1 MPFAPHGRNGQIAHL
16 YRSVKCLCKSI
27 HIPLTLF
34 SFLSTSFTLSRF
46 GGVRGTSIPC
56 ALYPSSTTIE
66 MPNISIH
73 RNAVSQRLH
82 SGTRFFAIAA
92 TTVLRCRLPCRK
104 IYYYLWS
111 WRKFICRMVVWP
123 RSVQQRQCSWKK
135 ELAKRTLNSFTFF
148 SIAVYHNKDSG
159 FLLLLA
165 PLSSVCNCV
174 TANKRAQRKGTEG
187 DGVKSERKKSDRP
200 KVPIDISKC
209 IKFVCIA

>member
-1 MPFAPHGRNGQIAHL
+1 MPLAPHGRNGQIAHL

-46 GGVRGTSIPC
+46 GRVGGISIPC

-82 SGTRFFAIAA
+82 SGTRFFAVAT

-123 RSVQQRQCSWKK
+123 RSVQQRQCGWKK
-135 ELAKRTLNSFTFF
+135 ELAKRTLNLFIFF
-148 SIAVYHNKDSG
+148 FHRSLSQQGLWFFCCCLHRLVPFVIALRPINEHSEKGQKGMRWKANGKSLIALKYLSIYRNA
-159 FLLLLA
+159 
-165 PLSSVCNCV
+165 
-174 TANKRAQRKGTEG
+174 
-187 DGVKSERKKSDRP
+187 
-200 KVPIDISKC
+200 
-209 IKFVCIA
+209 